1 MTTEAPDFPET
12 MYPPLAPMNDSDALT
27 TALHRLAA
35 AIEQNTFAILD
46 QRIPAAVT
54 ITTPPAA
61 PVLAS
66 LPPVQSQQ
74 PNPTVQV
81 DGCPIHH
88 TPWKVVP
95 AGVSK
100 KTGKPYEAF
109 RACSTAGC
117 DQRPP
122 R

>member
-1 MTTEAPDFPET
+1 MTIEAPEFPET
-12 MYPPLAPMNDSDALT
+12 MYPPLAPVNDTDALT
-27 TALHRLAA
+27 KAIHRLAA
-35 AIEQNTFAILD
+35 AVEQQTFAILD

-61 PVLAS
+61 PVLTQ
-66 LPPVQSQQ
+66 LPPVQ
-74 PNPTVQV
+74 PTGAPSPVVV

-95 AGVSK
+95 AGISK